1 MKTAIVVDS
10 TGSLSNDL
18 LNEPYIYQVNLNVT
32 FSDGEI
38 YTDSSSETKA
48 KEFFQKLANSK
59 AIPKT
64 SQPEPGQFIEVLE
77 DIKQKGYENVLFIH
91 LSSALSGT
99 LQTAKMLAKEYE
111 NDFNS
116 YFVDSTGTSFVIE
129 SLVEQALILLER
141 GTAMEEVVEK
151 LEWVA
156 KESDIYLV
164 VEDLSYLVKGGRI
177 SKGSSM
183 IGNFLNIKPILLVPE
198 EGNIEL
204 FEKVRTTKRALK
216 RMNEVLIEK
225 MEKYDGKAKIAFA
238 HANAEKQVLKQIGK
252 LQTKYPDTMYRSGFL
267 TVIIGAHVGEGA
279 IGCAVIPLVTEMND

>member
-1 MKTAIVVDS
+1 MNTAIVVDS

-59 AIPKT
+59 ALPKT
-64 SQPEPGQFIEVLE
+64 SQPEPGQFIEVLD

-99 LQTAKMLAKEYE
+99 LQTAKMLAKEYK

-141 GTAMEEVVEK
+141 GTAMEDVVEK

-279 IGCAVIPLVTEMND
+279 IGCAVIPLVTEMNV

>member
-183 IGNFLNIKPILLVPE
+183 IGNFLNIKPILLIPE

>member
-116 YFVDSTGTSFVIE
+116 YFVDSTGASFVIE

-183 IGNFLNIKPILLVPE
+183 IGNFLNIKPILLIPE

-238 HANAEKQVLKQIGK
+238 HANAEKQVLNQIGK